1 MSKIKKKP
9 ILLFLIV
16 LVALYIII
24 YIVPKVTGALKSSYT
39 VEYGELQTY
48 DKTDGYFVRN
58 EKVYFARSGGSE
70 NRYMSE
76 GKLVRKGTTVMA
88 LEGSSDA
95 SEESKF
101 QSIRDGIGSDKV
113 KTDSFVTEDEGI
125 VTYYADGHES
135 EFTPDNM
142 AKKSYSSYR
151 ELKNDDLVK
160 LARSSVAKG
169 DPVFKIVDR
178 SGWYI
183 VCYIPN
189 DHGSRYKEGYK
200 VSIVLDGSTD
210 LVGRISQKKTE
221 SGKVKLMIRTDYYY
235 KKFATQ
241 RVAEVKLITSD
252 AMGLVIYNSSIT
264 RKDGHEGVYV
274 KQKTGHYEFT
284 RINVISTDGK
294 KSVITKSYFYG
305 SKGNSIPSVKSYD
318 EVLRRAS

>member
-16 LVALYIII
+16 LVALYVVI
-24 YIVPKVTGALKSSYT
+24 YVVPKVTGALKSSYT

-48 DKTDGYFVRN
+48 DKADGYFVRN
-58 EKVYFARSGGSE
+58 EKVYFSGKGGSE

-88 LEGSSDA
+88 VEGSSDA
-95 SEESKF
+95 EPKSKF
-101 QSIRDGIGSDKV
+101 ESIRDGIGSSKV

-125 VTYYADGHES
+125 VTYYADGYES
-135 EFTPDNM
+135 KFTPDNM
-142 AKKSYSSYR
+142 AEKSYSDYR
-151 ELKNDDLVK
+151 ALKNDDLVE
-160 LARSSVAKG
+160 LSRSSVAKG

-183 VCYIPN
+183 VCYVPSEHK
-189 DHGSRYKEGYK
+189 DRYKVNGK
-200 VSIVLDGSTD
+200 VSIVVDGSAD
-210 LVGRISQKKTE
+210 LVGRVSKIKTD
-221 SGKVKLMIRTDYYY
+221 SGKTKLMIRTDYYY

-264 RKDGHEGVYV
+264 KKDGNEGVYV
-274 KQKTGHYEFT
+274 KQKTGEYKFT
-284 RINVISTDGK
+284 RIKVISTDGK
-294 KSVITKSYFYG
+294 KSVIVKSYFYD
-305 SKGNSIPSVKSYD
+305 SKGIPVSSVKSYD
-318 EVLRRAS
+318 EVLRRA